1 MVVGYSSFHE
11 VMYDGSDDESCLL
24 VKPAYRLYSW
34 LPCGGCFG
42 LWCMMNWYFFQ
53 FGLVFLGALGAGFVW
68 GYFAHKFYI
77 EDQQDK

>member
-1 MVVGYSSFHE
+1 
-11 VMYDGSDDESCLL
+11 
-24 VKPAYRLYSW
+24 
-34 LPCGGCFG
+34 
-42 LWCMMNWYFFQ
+42 MMNWYFFQ